1 MMLPPELIGPGL
13 GSGRAVGWG
22 MAVGTGI
29 AVGEGR
35 GVTMAFVV
43 VFVVVTGVG
52 VVVTLGPSG

>member
-1 MMLPPELIGPGL
+1 MLPPELIGPGL

-43 VFVVVTGVG
+43 VTGVG